1 MSKAVNNDK
10 VIEAVTSGASSLYVA
25 SFNGHVEVI
34 KLLLS
39 YGADINDKRS
49 DNGISSLYY
58 ASEKGHAEVVELLLS
73 QGATVHDI
81 SNSGFTAISVSAYYK
96 ITNTLRKW
104 PITMAILIM
113 QELCI
118 YYQTDAYTLIDLYQY
133 LG

>member
-49 DNGISSLYY
+49 DNGISSLFV
-58 ASEKGHAEVVELLLS
+58 ASENGHVEVVKLLLS
-73 QGATVHDI
+73 HGADVNDKSSDDGI
-81 SNSGFTAISVSAYYK
+81 S
-96 ITNTLRKW
+96 
-104 PITMAILIM
+104 
-113 QELCI
+113 
-118 YYQTDAYTLIDLYQY
+118 
-133 LG
+133 